1 MPLLADL
8 NAITL
13 TPATKAAAI
22 ARGADITVLVDQAKL
37 NIIELRTLMVE
48 IVKLCP
54 SGDANLAAL
63 SGVLAALG

>member
-1 MPLLADL
+1 
-8 NAITL
+8 
-13 TPATKAAAI
+13 
-22 ARGADITVLVDQAKL
+22 
-37 NIIELRTLMVE
+37 MVE